1 MTNRIYTVNKM
12 CSILKTMSVI
22 NDNGSGIAIVIDED
36 AKYLGLVTDGDI
48 RRAIISGSS
57 PQDKIKDI
65 VNTEAIFGNEDEDM
79 NQLRNQLSIDLR
91 QYQYLI
97 KKRFKNLLQYKDLNI
112 LAAKPGLHG
121 NELLYLTDCVLSN
134 WISSQENMLIDLKRF
149 LLILL
154 VQNMR

>member
-65 VNTEAIFGNEDEDM
+65 VNTEAIFGNEDEDI
-79 NQLRNQLSIDLR
+79 NQLRNQLSIDLKAIPI
-91 QYQYLI
+91 LDKKGISKICCNI
-97 KKRFKNLLQYKDLNI
+97 KI
-112 LAAKPGLHG
+112 
-121 NELLYLTDCVLSN
+121 
-134 WISSQENMLIDLKRF
+134 
-149 LLILL
+149 
-154 VQNMR
+154 